1 MPKAESP
8 KRVLPPGLW
17 SGLLFF
23 AVVTS
28 GAAYIVVSKLDEVH
42 AVFVTL
48 VPVCIMIAYAILLG
62 FARLFRLRDDQSGD
76 NLYYMGFL
84 FTLTSLAVSLYQF
97 RTDQGTADQ
106 IVQNFGIAIASTIAG
121 IALRI
126 FFNQMRRDPIEVEQ
140 TARLELADAA
150 RKVKRELESTVLEFS
165 YFRRAT
171 QQSLAEAVEE
181 INTQL
186 KDANGRIVGQLDEF
200 AAKSSKPL
208 EEASKKSGDAIVQL
222 NARIAGA
229 LQNAISRITGEVG
242 HLSQTMEEASKK
254 SGDTIVQLNARI
266 AGALENAISRIAG
279 EVGQLSQTTEQMVRS
294 LQGIVSKLNAL
305 QTPEQIIEIKLSP
318 MIQGLTRAVNN
329 FEKYAEQQAAAV
341 DENLKRTQE
350 MSTGLA
356 DLLNF
361 IRASRFAPAARQGAP
376 LSALYHGLRR
386 ASSGL
391 FFGAN
396 RNARA
401 RAERAANAT
410 DMSWPSGPSVGLGER
425 DMRGPNA

>member
-1 MPKAESP
+1 MPETASP

-23 AVVTS
+23 AVVIA
-28 GAAYIVVSKLDEVH
+28 GATYIVVSKLDEVG
-42 AVFVTL
+42 AIYVTL
-48 VPVCIMIAYAILLG
+48 VPVCIMIAYATLLG

-84 FTLTSLAVSLYQF
+84 FTLTSLAVSLYEF
-97 RTDQGTADQ
+97 RTNQGAADQ

-200 AAKSSKPL
+200 AARSSKPI
-208 EEASKKSGDAIVQL
+208 EEASKKSGDAIVHL
-222 NARIAGA
+222 NARI
-229 LQNAISRITGEVG
+229 SE
-242 HLSQTMEEASKK
+242 
-254 SGDTIVQLNARI
+254 
-266 AGALENAISRIAG
+266 ALESAISRIAG
-279 EVGQLSQTTEQMVRS
+279 EVGQLSQTTQQMIRS
-294 LQGIVSKLNAL
+294 LESIVAKLNTL
-305 QTPEQIIEIKLSP
+305 QTPEQIIEIKLNP

-329 FEKYAEQQAAAV
+329 FGKYAERHAKAV
-341 DENLKRTQE
+341 DDNLKRTQE
-350 MSTGLA
+350 VSTNLA
-356 DLLNF
+356 DLVAF
-361 IRASRFAPAARQGAP
+361 IRA
-376 LSALYHGLRR
+376 
-386 ASSGL
+386 
-391 FFGAN
+391 
-396 RNARA
+396 ARA
-401 RAERAANAT
+401 RAERATSAPDIGRTSA
-410 DMSWPSGPSVGLGER
+410 PSVNLGEH
-425 DMRGPNA
+425 DVRGPNA

>member
-1 MPKAESP
+1 MSKAESSP
-8 KRVLPPGLW
+8 KRILPPGLW

-23 AVVTS
+23 AVVIA
-28 GAAYIVVSKLDEVH
+28 GAAYIVIAKLDEVP

-48 VPVCIMIAYAILLG
+48 VPVGIMIGYAILLG

-97 RTDQGTADQ
+97 RTDQGAADQ

-186 KDANGRIVGQLDEF
+186 KDANDRIVGQLDEF

-208 EEASKKSGDAIVQL
+208 EEASKKSGD
-222 NARIAGA
+222 
-229 LQNAISRITGEVG
+229 
-242 HLSQTMEEASKK
+242 
-254 SGDTIVQLNARI
+254 TIVNLAD
-266 AGALENAISRIAG
+266 A
-279 EVGQLSQTTEQMVRS
+279 VGGLSQTTEQMIKS
-294 LQGIVSKLNAL
+294 LESVVAKLKAL
-305 QTPEQIIEIKLSP
+305 QTPEEIIEIKLSP
-318 MIQGLTRAVNN
+318 MIQGLTRAVNS
-329 FEKYAEQQAAAV
+329 FGKYVEEHAKSM
-341 DENLKRTQE
+341 DDNLKRTQE
-350 MSTGLA
+350 VSTNLA
-356 DLLNF
+356 DLVTF
-361 IRASRFAPAARQGAP
+361 IRA
-376 LSALYHGLRR
+376 
-386 ASSGL
+386 
-391 FFGAN
+391 
-396 RNARA
+396 ARA
-401 RAERAANAT
+401 RAERAASAP
-410 DMSWPSGPSVGLGER
+410 DMSRPGGPSVNLGEH
-425 DMRGPNA
+425 DVRGPNA

>member
-186 KDANGRIVGQLDEF
+186 QDANGRIVGQLDEF

-208 EEASKKSGDAIVQL
+208 EEASKKSGDA
-222 NARIAGA
+222 
-229 LQNAISRITGEVG
+229 
-242 HLSQTMEEASKK
+242 
-254 SGDTIVQLNARI
+254 IVQLNARI